1 MKLCRF
7 QPLQLPA
14 DDVTARDERAIHPH
28 PRTGIMENDD
38 VLELAADLPQ
48 ILDFVSGGG
57 ACGRRNLPRAGAK
70 WHVSE
75 VQFLPPVEPSKIVCV
90 GRNYR
95 EHAKE
100 LGNEAPQEPL
110 IFLKP
115 PSAIIAPGEP
125 IVLPPISERVDYEG
139 ELGVIIGR
147 RCRNLR
153 PGDDAFAYVAGYT
166 CLNDVTARDLQKRDG
181 QWTRGKGFDTF
192 CPFGPVLETSLDLA
206 ATRVETFVNGISKQS
221 ACVSEMIFPAD
232 VIIRFVAQFMTL
244 ESGDVIATGTPAGV
258 GPLARGDVVEVSVSG
273 IGTLRNPV
281 VGPED

>member
-14 DDVTARDERAIHPH
+14 DDVTARDEHAIHPH
-28 PRTGIMENDD
+28 PRTGIIENDE
-38 VLELAADLPQ
+38 VVELAADLPQ
-48 ILDFVSGGG
+48 ILGLVSGGG

-70 WHVSE
+70 WPVSE
-75 VQFLPPVEPSKIVCV
+75 VQFLPPVVPTKIVCV

-153 PGDDAFAYVAGYT
+153 PGDDAFACVAGYT
-166 CLNDVTARDLQKRDG
+166 CVNDVTARDLQKRDG

-192 CPFGPVLETSLDLA
+192 CPFGPVLETSLDLP
-206 ATRVETFVNGISKQS
+206 ATKVETFVNGISKQS
-221 ACVSEMIFPAD
+221 ACVSEMIFPVD

-244 ESGDVIATGTPAGV
+244 EPGDVIATGTPAGV

-273 IGTLRNPV
+273 VGTLRNPV